1 MSDNYISSGVKIT
14 ASVDDLEK
22 KLDYIM
28 GKTSRT
34 ISKAQKEAGVHLS
47 LTGQL
52 LNKQGKLVEGLTLT
66 QVKLGQYVDEMGKV
80 RTVEDQYV
88 ADLNKIEQALGF
100 YADELGNVY
109 NKQGEYIRQTAAA
122 SRATEERLKAHNE
135 EIEATQRAS
144 DAIAASLNGFSASFG
159 QFATLIATLKGASGE
174 IDGFSASLIKTSQI
188 FSTASSAFGNVSGLI
203 KSLKNA
209 KKSGEILFQRLGQ
222 LSETANKNVGG
233 LAGSVGKLSPAFAA
247 LGGPIGIATASVAAL
262 GAGIVTAVAM
272 KSQTNLLSD
281 SFKEIEKS
289 AKKAGDSIR
298 SVADALKYGAFQT
311 PLTEYQAAAKRMED
325 AADALKRVQEQNK
338 NTARSVSPFAEYGS
352 DFGTMLSAQSDESSA
367 MAEQKNAWAEYA
379 GVVKQML
386 ATAREEQKTEIQ
398 RLEEQRDAYQEIANY
413 AFNCDELADNAE
425 AFAIADKQVQILKNK
440 IKEAQER
447 ELKAKED
454 ALLKA
459 QADARRSL
467 GIDQYLLQP
476 AKKAGLTLE
485 AFDETVKEWRE
496 KAKELGID
504 EKELDDAIKRYKDAV
519 DENTKSE
526 LARRL
531 GVDFGSS
538 GALSLNEKF
547 IELRKAYSDGIV
559 SAQANANALAQ
570 LQDERA
576 RELAEVSDSIKE
588 SKKVADAEEKRAS
601 ALNRIADE
609 YYAERISTEQF
620 HSLRKKVESDFLE
633 TTKKFADER
642 RQALERELGVSF
654 DQGAAAKASEAF
666 AKYSERLAK
675 LQTARDNLEITQKQ
689 FDAGLSQLKDSA
701 IAALPNL
708 SNLMSSA
715 NQAATAEKEHAA
727 TLKEIN
733 EALEKRLI
741 GEQDAAR
748 LRELANKREEER
760 LENERKQKASSLG
773 LDAFIAAGEKEKTAR
788 EKILEQ
794 YGKIRKAFREGLIS
808 QEQMSKARK
817 SRTAQLKKL
826 EQQEKEAA
834 RQAAAQRRQDMRSK
848 LGIDSLMESLKSPL
862 EKYRETMDEIQTALK
877 SGAISQIERAALENK
892 AAQEYWNA
900 LQDRREQSG
909 ASSRAKTE
917 LAKSVS
923 AGSAE
928 LYLSQVKNQT
938 ANYQSRIQQTT
949 ENLYKTSQE
958 ALYQSQQT
966 NYYLQELLANNGAVG
981 VFG

>member
-66 QVKLGQYVDEMGKV
+66 QIKLGQYVDEMGKV
-80 RTVEDQYV
+80 RTIDDQYV

-100 YADELGNVY
+100 YADELGDVY
-109 NKQGEYIRQTAAA
+109 NAQGKYIRQTAEA
-122 SRATEERLKAHNE
+122 SRAAAEQANAQNE
-135 EIEATQRAS
+135 QVEASQRAN
-144 DAIAASLNGFSASFG
+144 DAIAESLNGFSASFG

-174 IDGFSASLIKTSQI
+174 IDGFSASLIKASQI
-188 FSTASSAFGNVSGLI
+188 FSTMSSAFGNVSGLV
-203 KSLKNA
+203 KGLQNA
-209 KKSGEILFQRLGQ
+209 KESGEILFQRLGQ

-233 LAGSVGKLSPAFAA
+233 LAGSIGKLSPAFAA
-247 LGGPIGIATASVAAL
+247 LGGPIGLVTASVAAL
-262 GAGIVTAVAM
+262 GAGIATAVAM
-272 KSQTNLLSD
+272 ESQTNLLSD
-281 SFKEIEKS
+281 SFKEIEKN
-289 AKKAGDSIR
+289 AKKAGDSVR
-298 SVADALKYGAFQT
+298 SLGDALHYGAFQL
-311 PLTEYQAAAKRMED
+311 PVAEYDAAFQKVQKAAEAVKKAQEARNQAAAD
-325 AADALKRVQEQNK
+325 APSMGGAAYSFGVQGLDDELKRQQ
-338 NTARSVSPFAEYGS
+338 
-352 DFGTMLSAQSDESSA
+352 
-367 MAEQKNAWAEYA
+367 AEQKNAWAEYA
-379 GVVKQML
+379 SVVKQMI
-386 ATAREEQKTEIQ
+386 ATARD
-398 RLEEQRDAYQEIANY
+398 EQRTEVDKLNEQLDLFQKIKEQA
-413 AFNCDELADNAE
+413 ELHE
-425 AFAIADKQVQILKNK
+425 ELKNDADARKVVENQITALQEK
-440 IKEAQER
+440 IKEASER
-447 ELKAKED
+447 ETD
-454 ALLKA
+454 AA
-459 QADARRSL
+459 QARARRDA
-467 GIDQYLLQP
+467 GIDQYLTQP
-476 AKKAGLTLE
+476 AKKAALSLEAYAEAAKKWREDAEKLGLTQVQVDE
-485 AFDETVKEWRE
+485 A
-496 KAKELGID
+496 L
-504 EKELDDAIKRYKDAV
+504 KRYKDAV

-538 GALSLNEKF
+538 GALSLNDKF

-733 EALEKRLI
+733 EALKKRLI

-760 LENERKQKASSLG
+760 LENERKQKVSSLG
-773 LDAFIAAGEKEKTAR
+773 LDAFIAAGEKEKSAR

-794 YGKIRKAFREGLIS
+794 YGKIQKAFREGLIS
-808 QEQMSKARK
+808 QDQMSKARK
-817 SRTAQLKKL
+817 SRAAQLKKL

-966 NYYLQELLANNGAVG
+966 NYYLQELLANNGGVG
-981 VFG
+981 VWPARA